1 VLAFS
6 VYEYIIASTFFIGV
20 LAMTDKNEE
29 PKGKAKGGH
38 ARAKALSPTK
48 RREIAKKAAESRWRG
63 EDSGEVTIKATHGSP
78 DHPLKIGDKEI
89 PCYVLEDGRRVLHQR
104 GIIPALGIS
113 RGGSSK
119 GGGDRL
125 ANFVSQ
131 KTLEPYVNNNL
142 RMVTTNPI
150 KFRTPRGAIAYGYE
164 ATVLADICDAILE
177 ARKKGALSKQQEHIA
192 SEAEILVRGFARVG
206 IIALV
211 DEATGYQEVRD
222 RQALQAILDTY
233 LRKEFAAWA
242 KRFPDEFYE
251 QIFRLRKWEWKGRK
265 VNPPQVV
272 AHYTKDIVYAR
283 LAPGIL
289 EELQKRTPTE
299 SNKRKPKFHQWLTE
313 DVGHPALA
321 QHLHAV
327 ITLMRVSESWEQF
340 KMMLD
345 TAHPRRGDTLQLPFM
360 SDFYPTET

>member
-1 VLAFS
+1 MSEERKGRARG
-6 VYEYIIASTFFIGV
+6 GV
-20 LAMTDKNEE
+20 
-29 PKGKAKGGH
+29 
-38 ARAKALSPTK
+38 ARAQVLSPEK
-48 RREIAKKAAESRWRG
+48 RKEIAKKAAESRWGG
-63 EDSGEVTIKATHGSP
+63 EGMGGNAEAVKATHGSP
-78 DHPLKIGDKEI
+78 DHPLRIGNVEI
-89 PCYVLEDGRRVLHQR
+89 PCYVLEDGRRVLNQR
-104 GIIPALGIS
+104 GMFPALGIS
-113 RGGSSK
+113 KGSTKS
-119 GGGDRL
+119 GGDRL
-125 ANFVSQ
+125 AAFVAQ
-131 KTLEPYVNNNL
+131 KTLEPFINSNL
-142 RMVTTNPI
+142 IEVTSNPI
-150 KFRTPRGAIAYGYE
+150 RFRTPRGALAFGYE
-164 ATVLADICDAILE
+164 ATVLADICDAVLE
-177 ARKKGALSKQQEHIA
+177 ARKSGALSKQQEHIGA
-192 SEAEILVRGFARVG
+192 QAEMLVRAFARVG

-222 RQALQAILDTY
+222 RQALQAILDAY

-251 QIFRLRKWEWKGRK
+251 QIFKLRQWEWRGRK

-299 SNKRKPKFHQWLTE
+299 SGKRKPRFHQWLTE

-327 ITLMRVSESWEQF
+327 ITLMRVSSSWDQF

-345 TAHPRRGDTLQLPFM
+345 IAHPRRGDTLQLPFM
-360 SDFYPTET
+360 SDDCPAEP